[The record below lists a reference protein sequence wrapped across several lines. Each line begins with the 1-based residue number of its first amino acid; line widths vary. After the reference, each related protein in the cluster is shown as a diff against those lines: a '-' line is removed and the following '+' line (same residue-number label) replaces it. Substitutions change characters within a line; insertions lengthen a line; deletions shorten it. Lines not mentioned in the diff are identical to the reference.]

1 MYFSDNETFFHVSVP
16 PPVFPF
22 APPFRLTVDS
32 PEVMSKAS
40 TSLQSPQETG
50 VVELLVETRGSKVA
64 LAKQKWVGGRNIR
77 I

>member
-1 MYFSDNETFFHVSVP
+1 MSLSPLLSSLLP
-16 PPVFPF
+16 PL
-22 APPFRLTVDS
+22 FRLTVDS

-64 LAKQKWVGGRNIR
+64 LAKQKRGGYRFKV
-77 I
+77 